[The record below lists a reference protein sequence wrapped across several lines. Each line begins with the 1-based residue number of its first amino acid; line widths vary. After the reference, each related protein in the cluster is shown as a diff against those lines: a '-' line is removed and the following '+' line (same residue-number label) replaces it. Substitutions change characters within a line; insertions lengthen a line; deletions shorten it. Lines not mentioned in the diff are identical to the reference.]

1 MSDGRVSIQA
11 LLERHRRLALDSNV
25 LIYLLEQDEDRA
37 ELVACLVDAI
47 GTRRVEGVLAT
58 VGLTEILVGPARWGD
73 AASFE
78 MAAETVR
85 NLGFLF
91 QPLDPGTAEDAAWVR
106 GTTGA
111 DLPDAMHLAS
121 ARAAGATAFV
131 TNDRRIGSR
140 PGLEVVYL
148 DDLEVGEPLP

>member
-25 LIYLLEQDEDRA
+25 LIYLLEQDQDRA

-58 VGLTEILVGPARWGD
+58 VGLTEVLVGPARWGD

-78 MAAETVR
+78 MAAGTVR
-85 NLGFLF
+85 NLGFVF
-91 QPLDPGTAEDAAWVR
+91 QPLDPGTAEDAAWIR

-131 TNDRRIGSR
+131 TNDRRIR
-140 PGLEVVYL
+140 VQAGLEVFYL
-148 DDLEVGEPLP
+148 DDLTLEQPLP

>member
-1 MSDGRVSIQA
+1 
-11 LLERHRRLALDSNV
+11 
-25 LIYLLEQDEDRA
+25 
-37 ELVACLVDAI
+37 
-47 GTRRVEGVLAT
+47 VEGVLAT
-58 VGLTEILVGPARWGD
+58 VGLTEVLVGPARWGD

-91 QPLDPGTAEDAAWVR
+91 QPLDPGTAEDAAWLR

-131 TNDRRIGSR
+131 TNDRRIRSR